1 MGEKGMEVRKT
12 KMSVIVPVYNV
23 ENYLERCVNS
33 LIHQTMEEIQIILV
47 DDGSTDRSSFIC
59 DSFAETDS
67 RIFVIHKE
75 NEGQGIARN
84 YGLKN
89 AVGEYVCFL
98 DSDDYYELNTCE
110 ILYQHLKNQNADLCC
125 FGYQIDDKEGNLV
138 RRPLIREKIYQ
149 GEEVQKDFILHYFGD
164 LPEDDNLR
172 GFSSCMSAFR
182 LSVIKENQLEFP
194 SERKVLSE
202 DTIFSLE
209 FCKHADTVTTL
220 SQVFYHYC
228 QNAESFSQGYRKD
241 KFEKT
246 KVLYHILKKYTEEF
260 NIEEKTK
267 VRLAMLIW
275 VNLMA
280 CLKQETRR
288 IPEYGRKEILK
299 NIKEMCRDEMT
310 LRELPKLKNTALP
323 LQQKILLFCII
334 YKLPRLAMEIAYIRA
349 KIKL

>member
-1 MGEKGMEVRKT
+1 MST

-23 ENYLERCVNS
+23 EDYLERCIDS
-33 LIHQTMEEIQIILV
+33 LIHQTLEEIQIILV
-47 DDGSTDRSSFIC
+47 DDGSTDSSPSIC
-59 DSFAETDS
+59 DAYAREDQ
-67 RIFVIHKE
+67 RVLVIHKE

-84 YGLKN
+84 HGLAK
-89 AVGEYVCFL
+89 AMGEYVCFL

-110 ILYQHLKNQNADLCC
+110 VLYKHLKETNVDLCC
-125 FGYQIDDKEGNLV
+125 YGYQIDDKDGNLV

-149 GEEVQKDFILHYFGD
+149 GQEVSADFILHYFGD

-172 GFSSCMSAFR
+172 GFSACMSAFR
-182 LSVIKENQLEFP
+182 TSIIKEKNLEFP

-209 FCKHADTVTTL
+209 FCKHAKGVATL
-220 SQVFYHYC
+220 PQVFYHYC

-241 KFEKT
+241 KFIKT
-246 KVLYHILKKYTEEF
+246 KILYGILKGYTKEF
-260 NIEEKTK
+260 NIEEKTNI
-267 VRLAMLIW
+267 RLAMLIW

-288 IPEYGRKEILK
+288 IPEHGRKEVLK
-299 NIKEMCRDEMT
+299 NVKEMCNDEMT
-310 LRELPKLKNTALP
+310 VKELPKLWNTSLP
-323 LQQKILLFCII
+323 LQQKLLLFCIMH
-334 YKLPRLAMEIAYIRA
+334 KLPRLAMEIAYIRA

>member
-1 MGEKGMEVRKT
+1 MT
-12 KMSVIVPVYNV
+12 KVSVIVPVYNV
-23 ENYLERCVNS
+23 EKYLERCINS

-47 DDGSTDRSSFIC
+47 NDGSTDCSPTIC
-59 DSFAETDS
+59 DRFARKDS
-67 RIFVIHKE
+67 RILVIHKE

-84 YGLKN
+84 YGLKY
-89 AVGEYVCFL
+89 ALGEYVCFL

-110 ILYQHLKNQNADLCC
+110 TLYKHLKEKNADLCC

-149 GEEVQKDFILHYFGD
+149 GEEIKNDFILHYFGD

-182 LSVIKENQLEFP
+182 LSVIKENRLEFP

-209 FCKHADTVTTL
+209 FCKCANIVTTL

-246 KVLYHILKKYTEEF
+246 KVLYGILKKYTEEF
-260 NIEEKTK
+260 KIEEKTK

-299 NIKEMCRDEMT
+299 NIKVICKDEMT
-310 LRELPKLKNTALP
+310 IRELPKLRNTALP

-334 YKLPRLAMEIAYIRA
+334 YKMPRLAMEIAYIRA

>member
-1 MGEKGMEVRKT
+1 MST
-12 KMSVIVPVYNV
+12 KMTVIVPVYNV
-23 ENYLERCVNS
+23 ERYLKRCLDS
-33 LIHQTMEEIQIILV
+33 LIHQTLKEIQIILV
-47 DDGSTDRSSFIC
+47 DDGSTDNSPSIC
-59 DSFAETDS
+59 DEYAAKDE
-67 RIFVIHKE
+67 RILVIHKK

-89 AVGEYVCFL
+89 TEGEYVCFL

-110 ILYQHLKNQNADLCC
+110 VLYRNLKEINADLCC
-125 FGYQIDDKEGNLV
+125 FGYQIDDKDGKLV
-138 RRPLIREKIYQ
+138 RRPLIREKIYKNS
-149 GEEVQKDFILHYFGD
+149 EVKEDFILHYFGD

-172 GFSSCMSAFR
+172 GFSSCMSSFR
-182 LSVIKENQLEFP
+182 MSIITERKLEFP

-209 FCKHADTVTTL
+209 FCRYADIVVTL
-220 SQVFYHYC
+220 PQVFYHYC

-246 KVLYHILKKYTEEF
+246 KVLYEILKEYTQKF
-260 NIEEKTK
+260 KIEEKTK

-288 IPEYGRKEILK
+288 IPECGRKEVLK
-299 NIKEMCRDEMT
+299 NIKVMCKDEMT
-310 LRELPKLKNTALP
+310 LRELPKLAGTALP
-323 LQQKILLFCII
+323 LQQKVLLFCII
-334 YKLPRLAMEIAYIRA
+334 HKMPRLAMEIAYIRA